1 MNKLTTINTIK
12 KAAPL
17 ALLAVVMSGSAFA
30 GPGKGQG
37 PKDKDPSAGAQASV
51 NVFNLCDVVPVYDD
65 YGAVVD
71 YDLEVVTTITN
82 TSGDTPVDALLSEIS
97 VQGKQKSR
105 GKPTNLGPANIKI
118 FDPAKA
124 ISDTY
129 ESTARI
135 GICDELSDKYRDAG
149 LGAEIEVTIDNSKFG
164 TFSGRCDDDPSDN
177 VYMTDDQGNL
187 VLDSNGDPIVLEY
200 GPDQSNVDY
209 YGGMCP

>member
-1 MNKLTTINTIK
+1 MKLTTIK
-12 KAAPL
+12 KTAPL
-17 ALLAVVMSGSAFA
+17 ALLAVVLSGAAFA
-30 GPGKGQG
+30 GPGKG
-37 PKDKDPSAGAQASV
+37 PKPKGDPQASV
-51 NVFNLCDVVPVYDD
+51 EVFNLCDVVPVYDD